1 MKSQNKYNR
10 KVSNSAPMTLSNYK
24 KEKDQKKEKKMPR
37 GKKGKEKTTHYN

>member
-37 GKKGKEKTTHYN
+37 GKKGEEKTTHYN